1 MVRWRIT
8 RFEWGGAVSST
19 GPSPVNRINDIVA
32 NDAAAAMAKRDG
44 VATVCAITTTAATGQ
59 QAVTAYTTAA
69 TAAATG
75 CTRCL
80 ITTDVAIEKT
90 RAAAGAAAM
99 ASAGTG
105 CTSLTQWRNIV

>member
-1 MVRWRIT
+1 MVRCRRRFKRGGTIAST
-8 RFEWGGAVSST
+8 R
-19 GPSPVNRINDIVA
+19 PSAVNRPNGIVVNDT
-32 NDAAAAMAKRDG
+32 AAAMLKRDG

-75 CTRCL
+75 CTGCL

-90 RAAAGAAAM
+90 GAAAGAAAM
-99 ASAGTG
+99 ASVDTG
-105 CTSLTQWRNIV
+105 CTSLTQWRHII

>member
-1 MVRWRIT
+1 MVRWSR
-8 RFEWGGAVSST
+8 RFKRGGTIAST
-19 GPSPVNRINDIVA
+19 GPSSVNRLNGIVVNDT
-32 NDAAAAMAKRDG
+32 AAAMAKRDG

-75 CTRCL
+75 CTGCL

-90 RAAAGAAAM
+90 RAAAGVAAM
-99 ASAGTG
+99 DSAVTG
-105 CTSLTQWRNIV
+105 CTSSTHWRHLI